1 MANETTGEAAG
12 RFDWPSA
19 LAEHRKRAGLS
30 RPEVARRSGLSASAI
45 KSYET
50 GARRPTREALSAI
63 IDALGLTAQEANPIL
78 AGAGYAANWRALF
91 HRMYGPWDA
100 DWFTAEVECVS
111 WPAFVTNEGGDIIA
125 ANRAMRRL
133 MGMHLNAP
141 LPNREQWNV
150 LVLLSAPSFS
160 DHLENWDEVVRFMIG
175 LGKSDLRVLVN
186 PERPPTWAAEPYRRF
201 LSGDPAYVT
210 RLLQLWEGAEPVSH
224 TTRMHCP
231 VRWRL
236 DDGRLLRFTALMH
249 VADIWQ
255 VFAWHDWHPDYPETL
270 KALLESGGQPSA

>member
-1 MANETTGEAAG
+1 LPAGLPKVGREGHRIDHEDRGAFLTVTIGRAEEPGGLTEIPPSDLDCSQTLQTDHDTRSKPKVAPDREAFGKNLLRLNSLTLRQSGGPEADEAAP
-12 RFDWPSA
+12 D
-19 LAEHRKRAGLS
+19 
-30 RPEVARRSGLSASAI
+30 V
-45 KSYET
+45 
-50 GARRPTREALSAI
+50 
-63 IDALGLTAQEANPIL
+63 
-78 AGAGYAANWRALF
+78 
-91 HRMYGPWDA
+91 
-100 DWFTAEVECVS
+100 
-111 WPAFVTNEGGDIIA
+111 
-125 ANRAMRRL
+125 
-133 MGMHLNAP
+133 
-141 LPNREQWNV
+141 
-150 LVLLSAPSFS
+150 
-160 DHLENWDEVVRFMIG
+160 LENWDEVVRFMIG

-255 VFAWHDWHPDYPETL
+255 VSAWHDWHPDDPETL